1 MGQHGFARLVDV
13 CQARTT
19 NGLPRDATDRENE
32 SQRRLREAVPSRHLP
47 AADKL
52 HRKRCI
58 CIGTECFIAMA
69 LSQGLLVWVLLCCP
83 LFFDVAFAVRP
94 TSPR

>member
-1 MGQHGFARLVDV
+1 MGQHGFARLVGM

-19 NGLPRDATDRENE
+19 ERLPRDATDRENE
-32 SQRRLREAVPSRHLP
+32 SQRRLREAVPRRPLA
-47 AADKL
+47 AADTL
-52 HRKRCI
+52 HRKRCNG
-58 CIGTECFIAMA
+58 IGTECFIAMA